1 LDIRRQDKGWYPVT
15 FLTIRGTKY
24 DLIRNFTLIDESVML
39 HEAQLRWTSPDV
51 SANKHTIDHPTF
63 NARVLARLLLGS
75 ITDDFYI
82 TIISRILQEYRNDGP
97 LILWLICNNIHH
109 NNIAFVE
116 SIKRRV
122 RESTLSQFG
131 DDIPKDILHI
141 KDSLCLITTSDM
153 NTTTHNDL
161 LVYLFDQLQL
171 YKVPLFKEAIDAWHI
186 VYLEAKLPGI
196 NPEALLKM
204 AEYKIQVL
212 KHADQ
217 WKASDNTEIMA
228 LKLELHK

>member
-1 LDIRRQDKGWYPVT
+1 
-15 FLTIRGTKY
+15 
-24 DLIRNFTLIDESVML
+24 
-39 HEAQLRWTSPDV
+39 
-51 SANKHTIDHPTF
+51 
-63 NARVLARLLLGS
+63 
-75 ITDDFYI
+75 
-82 TIISRILQEYRNDGP
+82 
-97 LILWLICNNIHH
+97 
-109 NNIAFVE
+109 
-116 SIKRRV
+116 
-122 RESTLSQFG
+122 
-131 DDIPKDILHI
+131 
-141 KDSLCLITTSDM
+141 M